1 MSRFIQ
7 RNSTSAVSGSAIGQT
22 FIRER
27 PERAEERVDV
37 QRCARRALLCAAS
50 IAASMFMTAGSAPR
64 AHSRTTQVTWTGD
77 VEPIVSARCV
87 RCHQPNGFAPMS
99 FATYHDAK
107 AWASAIRAEVL
118 SSRMPPWPAAPGYG
132 DFSNDAHLSAVEV
145 ELLARWAD
153 GGAPL
158 GSPAARTSADAVRP
172 RGESMHI
179 ALPSVIA
186 AAAERRVAL
195 PLASNRS
202 RWLSAWA
209 FEPGDRSLV
218 EEATLSING
227 IAVGSWTAFDDRIVY
242 PRQIADRIPRGAVV
256 SVAVR
261 YRKTSSPV
269 VDHSAITLYF
279 DRKPSRELRH
289 LVAGCGPQAF
299 DGDVELLAV
308 KPVAAAAGDTIEVVA
323 FGSDEVV
330 TPISVVSRYRPEYPV
345 TYRLRTPVRL
355 AKGSRVE
362 IRSSAPG
369 CSAQIDYV
377 DR

>member
-1 MSRFIQ
+1 MARFIQ
-7 RNSTSAVSGSAIGQT
+7 RNSTSAGGGSAIGQT

-27 PERAEERVDV
+27 PESADV
-37 QRCARRALLCAAS
+37 QRRARRALLCSAVAVTV
-50 IAASMFMTAGSAPR
+50 FMTGGSAPR
-64 AHSRTTQVTWTGD
+64 AHSRTTQVTWSGD

-99 FATYHDAK
+99 LATYRDAK

-145 ELLARWAD
+145 EQLARWAD

-158 GSPAARTSADAVRP
+158 GSPAARPSTDALPP

-186 AAAERRVAL
+186 AATERRVAL

-218 EEATLSING
+218 EEATLSIDG

-242 PRQIADRIPRGAVV
+242 PRQTADRIPRGAVV

-261 YRKTSSPV
+261 YRKTSTPV
-269 VDHSAITLYF
+269 VDRSAITLYF

-289 LVAGCGPQAF
+289 MVAGCGRQTF

-308 KPVAAAAGDTIEVVA
+308 KPIAAAAGDSIEVVA
-323 FGSDEVV
+323 FGCDEVV

-369 CSAQIDYV
+369 CAAQIDYV
-377 DR
+377 ER

>member
-7 RNSTSAVSGSAIGQT
+7 RNSTSVVSGSAIGQT

-27 PERAEERVDV
+27 RESVDV
-37 QRCARRALLCAAS
+37 QRCARRALLFTA
-50 IAASMFMTAGSAPR
+50 IAAAIFMTGGSTPR

-99 FATYHDAK
+99 LATYHDAK
-107 AWASAIRAEVL
+107 AWASAIRTEVL
-118 SSRMPPWPAAPGYG
+118 SSRMPPWPASPGYG
-132 DFSNDAHLSAVEV
+132 DFSNDAHLSGVEM

-158 GSPAARTSADAVRP
+158 GSPAARTSADTVRP

-179 ALPSVIA
+179 ALPSVVA

-242 PRQIADRIPRGAVV
+242 PRQIADRIPRGASV

-269 VDHSAITLYF
+269 VDRSAITLYF

-289 LVAGCGPQAF
+289 MVAGCGPQAF

-377 DR
+377 ER

>member
-7 RNSTSAVSGSAIGQT
+7 RNSMCAADPSAVGQT

-27 PERAEERVDV
+27 PETADV
-37 QRCARRALLCAAS
+37 QRRARRALLCAA
-50 IAASMFMTAGSAPR
+50 IGAAMLMTGGSAPA
-64 AHSRTTQVTWTGD
+64 AHSRTTQVTWNGD

-87 RCHQPNGFAPMS
+87 GCHRPHGFAPMS
-99 FATYHDAK
+99 LASYHDAK
-107 AWASAIRAEVL
+107 TWASAIRTEVL
-118 SSRMPPWPAAPGYG
+118 SARMPPWPAAPGYG
-132 DFSNDAHLSAVEV
+132 DFSNDAHLSAIEM

-158 GSPAARTSADAVRP
+158 GSPATRTAADVQP
-172 RGESMHI
+172 LRGAAMHI
-179 ALPSVIA
+179 ALPAVTVA
-186 AAAERRVAL
+186 GTERRVAL
-195 PLASNRS
+195 PLASDRN

-218 EEATLSING
+218 EEATLSIND

-242 PRQIADRIPRGAVV
+242 PRQIADRIPRGAAVTL
-256 SVAVR
+256 AVR
-261 YRKTSSPV
+261 YRKTSSAV

-289 LVAGCGPQAF
+289 VVAGCGPQAF
-299 DGDVELLAV
+299 DGDIDLLAV
-308 KPVAAAAGDTIEVVA
+308 KPIAAAAGDTIEVVA

-330 TPISVVSRYRPEYPV
+330 TPISVVSRYQPEYPV
-345 TYRLRTPVRL
+345 TYRLRTPVHL

>member
-1 MSRFIQ
+1 MSRFTQ
-7 RNSTSAVSGSAIGQT
+7 RNSTGVVSGSAIRQT

-27 PERAEERVDV
+27 RESADV
-37 QRCARRALLCAAS
+37 QRRARGALLGAA
-50 IAASMFMTAGSAPR
+50 IVVATLMTGGSAPR

-77 VEPIVSARCV
+77 VEPIVNARCV
-87 RCHQPNGFAPMS
+87 RCHQPHGFAPMS
-99 FATYHDAK
+99 LATYHDAK
-107 AWASAIRAEVL
+107 VWASAIRSEVL

-132 DFSNDAHLSAVEV
+132 DFTNDAHLSAVEV

-158 GSPAARTSADAVRP
+158 GSPAARTSADAVAT
-172 RGESMHI
+172 RGESLHI
-179 ALPSVIA
+179 ALPTVTTTG
-186 AAAERRVAL
+186 AERRVAL
-195 PLASNRS
+195 PLASNRN

-218 EEATLSING
+218 EEATLSIDG

-261 YRKTSSPV
+261 YRKSSSPV

-289 LVAGCGPQAF
+289 IVAGCGPQAF

-362 IRSSAPG
+362 GRSSAPG

-377 DR
+377 ER

>member
-7 RNSTSAVSGSAIGQT
+7 RNSTSVVSGSAIGQT

-27 PERAEERVDV
+27 RESVDV
-37 QRCARRALLCAAS
+37 QRCARRALLFTA
-50 IAASMFMTAGSAPR
+50 IAAAIFMTGGSTPR

-99 FATYHDAK
+99 CATYHEAK
-107 AWASAIRAEVL
+107 AWASAIRTEVL
-118 SSRMPPWPAAPGYG
+118 ASRMPPWPASPGYG
-132 DFSNDAHLSAVEV
+132 DFSNDAHLSGVEM

-158 GSPAARTSADAVRP
+158 GSPAARTSADTVRP
-172 RGESMHI
+172 RGDSMHI
-179 ALPSVIA
+179 ALPSVVA

-242 PRQIADRIPRGAVV
+242 PRQIADRIPRGASV

-269 VDHSAITLYF
+269 VDRSAITLYF

-289 LVAGCGPQAF
+289 MVAGCGPQAF

-362 IRSSAPG
+362 IRS
-369 CSAQIDYV
+369 CRV
-377 DR
+377 